1 MTVVFVT
8 AIYNLNT
15 VSDAS
20 AIWERFAVLSE
31 SIPLYIVCSPEDA
44 HRIPKNATPLFRSF
58 DDLAFAQLLRKYPA
72 LPAIRNGEKDSHDFM
87 ILMNAKPEF
96 LQMVKNTVHADHY
109 VWIDAGIGKI
119 FRNPQASYAA
129 IRALTARPLNP
140 YALFIP
146 GCWEHNTY
154 SLTDLTRKISW
165 RYAGGF
171 FVVPCD
177 FVDPFFQACYE
188 TCQTLGDL
196 TGVST
201 WEVNVW
207 CMVESQL
214 PIIWAKGDHNETI
227 YAGLLSYTFS

>member
-15 VSDAS
+15 VSDAT
-20 AIWERFAVLSE
+20 AIWERFSTLCETLPVH
-31 SIPLYIVCSPEDA
+31 IVCSATDA
-44 HRIPKNATPLFRSF
+44 HRIPKNATPLFKDF
-58 DDLAFAQLLRKYPA
+58 NDLAFTHLLRKYPA
-72 LPAIRNGEKDSHDFM
+72 LPAIRNAEKDTHDFM
-87 ILMNAKPEF
+87 ILMNAKAEF
-96 LQMVKNTVHADHY
+96 LQMVKNVVTADHY

-119 FRNPQASYAA
+119 FPNPVASYAT
-129 IRALTARPLNP
+129 IRALTGRPLNP

-154 SLTDLTRKISW
+154 SLSDLSKKISW

-171 FVVPCD
+171 FVVPHD
-177 FVDPFFQACYE
+177 FVEAFYTDCYE

-201 WEVNVW
+201 WEVNIW
-207 CMVESQL
+207 CMVESHL
-214 PIIWAKGDHNETI
+214 PIVWARGDHNDTI
-227 YAGLLSYTFS
+227 YSGLKSYAF